1 MLSSALSQVLERART
16 RYGLEVEILDGE
28 LRALYPEAGTDFSRS
43 IRTNTELRQALRE
56 VLVVGHPRDV
66 EDGGER
72 YRVYPLRQADR
83 TSPPGGLLAVKGST
97 NGTAAADAMP
107 WSEFARAAIEADL
120 SASDTLREQRQQS
133 RRLLAILRFLRYL
146 VDSNNEADLT
156 QAIVQAAAV
165 WYDVDARVYRR
176 DLSGDFV
183 LHNWLPAVEPD
194 DVSRRLDVQVV
205 AIGRDVKR
213 LSPTHELGAM
223 ASLGGETLVVPLGGP
238 TRMDYVMTLSGAV
251 PAEADSVFQVVGPVV
266 GVHLENIQA
275 RRVESQRCRYETIVG
290 RPEVPAERIPV
301 QVVGELMQA
310 AGASAASLTLIS
322 NGGSS
327 RRMVSF
333 GPPAEDGAMPAVGS
347 SALSAD
353 RFVCGL
359 ALGGEHRAVLELR
372 PAPGASFTVEA
383 ADATTTCAHVL
394 QTWLSAALSSFS
406 DPTDLSQSA
415 VSVPGFEKR
424 IEEELERAKRFDL
437 HLSLVLVDVSTPSAL
452 VQIQEALRRELR
464 GSDLLG
470 TTSGRHV
477 AALLTHTDDRG
488 LDNVIGRLRRRLAD
502 AADRLNISD
511 VRLGQAALSADCRTA
526 DALLSR
532 AVSEAEN
539 IVVH

>member
-43 IRTNTELRQALRE
+43 IRTNSELRQTLRE

-66 EDGGER
+66 EEGGER

-83 TSPPGGLLAVKGST
+83 TSPPGGLLAIKGST

-156 QAIVQAAAV
+156 QALVQAAAV
-165 WYDVDARVYRR
+165 WYDVDARIYRR
-176 DLSGDFV
+176 DLSGDFI
-183 LHNWLPAVEPD
+183 LQNWLPAVEPD
-194 DVSRRLDVQVV
+194 EASRRLDVQLM
-205 AIGRDVKR
+205 AIERDVKR
-213 LSPTHELGAM
+213 LSPSHELGAI
-223 ASLGGETLVVPLGGP
+223 ASVGGETLVVPLGCLS
-238 TRMDYVMTLSGAV
+238 RMDFVMTLSGAV

-275 RRVESQRCRYETIVG
+275 RRLESQRCRYETLVR

-301 QVVGELMQA
+301 QVVGELMQTV
-310 AGASAASLTLIS
+310 GASAASLTLMS

-333 GPPAEDGAMPAVGS
+333 GPPPAEEAAMPDASV
-347 SALSAD
+347 LSAD

-372 PAPGASFTVEA
+372 PADGARFTVEA

-394 QTWLSAALSSFS
+394 QTWLSGALSSFN
-406 DPTDLSQSA
+406 DPIDLLQTA

-452 VQIQEALRRELR
+452 AQIQEALRRELR

-532 AVSEAEN
+532 AVREAEN